1 MSKSNFWLSKEILM
15 GFALIVLIVAP
26 VIAFGGS
33 KVIYVD
39 DDAKGNADGSAA
51 HPYKTISKALSKAK
65 SGNEVRIKNGDYK
78 ENITIPKNVKVVGDR
93 ENREKVIIKADNK
106 SEPVVT
112 MKDDGELSHV
122 TVRDGKHGIRIGGG
136 AEAHV
141 YNVVVKSNSK
151 DGISIQSA
159 PRDKKHMAIIDQV
172 QINGNGRAG
181 IYSEKRKVLV
191 MNSQIGSNGS
201 DGIDFEAGVEAWV
214 ADNHVSYNRGSGMVF
229 VVDGSTIGS
238 KNNKIIGN
246 RNQGIEINSYGAP
259 GTVNV
264 KKANIRDNGF
274 YGIAKLARTTSAL
287 THFGSVN
294 FDDGVNANKLENNKK
309 GAVSGIL
316 RSF

>member
-1 MSKSNFWLSKEILM
+1 M

-26 VIAFGGS
+26 AVAFGGK

-39 DDAKGNADGSAA
+39 GDAKGNADGSAA
-51 HPYKTISKALSKAK
+51 HPYKTIGKALSKAK
-65 SGNEVRIKNGDYK
+65 SGNEVRIKNGEYK

-93 ENREKVIIKADNK
+93 EKRDKVIIKADNK

-122 TVRDGKHGIRIGGG
+122 TVRDGKHGIRIGGD

-172 QINGNGRAG
+172 QINKNGRAG

-201 DGIDFEAGVEAWV
+201 DGIDFEAGVEAWI
-214 ADNHVSYNRGSGMVF
+214 ADNHISYNGGSGMVL
-229 VVDGSTIGS
+229 VIDGSTIGT
-238 KNNKIIGN
+238 KNNKIQAN
-246 RNQGIEINSYGAP
+246 RHQGMEINSYGAA
-259 GTVNV
+259 GTINL
-264 KKANIRDNGF
+264 KKATIRDNGL
-274 YGIAKLARTTSAL
+274 YGVAKLARTTSAL
-287 THFGSVN
+287 TNFGSVN
-294 FDDGVNANKLENNKK
+294 LDDGVNANKVENNKL
-309 GAVSGIL
+309 GAISGIL